1 MTSHGTQASEQTEET
16 IMKALNFTN
25 TLALGAALLLATTA
39 FAAEKG
45 SMKLFDPAVVGGVQ
59 LAPGDYNVTWEGT
72 GPNVELKIAK
82 GNKVVATAPAHTF
95 EMKSVPPSDGTTTKA
110 NAEGK
115 TVVSEIFFR
124 GKTRAFAIA
133 PDATQAPAIAQ
144 SK

>member
-1 MTSHGTQASEQTEET
+1 
-16 IMKALNFTN
+16 MKATNFAN
-25 TLALGAALLLATTA
+25 NLVLGVALVLATNA
-39 FAAEKG
+39 FATEKA

-82 GNKVVATAPAHTF
+82 GNKVVATAPAQTI
-95 EMKSVPPSDGTTTKA
+95 ELKSVPPSDGTTTKA

-115 TVVSEIFFR
+115 TAVSEIFFR
-124 GKTRAFAIA
+124 GKTRAFEIA
-133 PDATQAPAIAQ
+133 PSATPTQSIAQ